1 MPRLTKTVVDAL
13 DPAGKNSFVWDSDLS
28 GFGVRLMASGRMTYV
43 VQYRTAA
50 GATRRLT
57 LASVGAIAP
66 DEARKVARL
75 RLADVA
81 HGRDPSEERRAA
93 REASRPMTVA
103 ELCEQYLQAAR
114 HGHVTTRFGRSKRA
128 ATVAIDEGRVSRHI
142 VPLIGKKPA
151 GELTRADIQR
161 MADAIAA
168 GKTAT
173 HVRTRARGV
182 ARVTGGPGTAA
193 RVVELL
199 GGVWTWA
206 EKRGLVSG
214 QNPARGVD
222 KARGEAQERVLSIHE
237 LGALG
242 EAMERAREAAP
253 LAVGAL
259 RLIALTGL
267 RRDEACGLRWSEVD
281 FEGSCLRLA
290 QTKTGRSTRAI
301 GKAAIEHLRS
311 LPRLS
316 DEFVFPSRSGK
327 TYADLKKQLAA
338 IFDAAKLTDARSQ
351 ALRRTFATSADEA
364 GYGDAT
370 VGELLGHAK
379 RGVTQRSYV
388 RRPDAALVAAAT
400 RVAQTIAN
408 AIDRTGGK
416 VVALH
421 PLGIATDG

>member
-1 MPRLTKTVVDAL
+1 MPKLTKSFVDRL
-13 DPAGKNSFVWDSDLS
+13 EPAGKNSFAWDTELP
-28 GFGVRLMASGRMTYV
+28 GFGVRLQASGRMTFV
-43 VQYRTAA
+43 IQYRTSA

-57 LASVGAIAP
+57 LGSVGAIAP
-66 DEARKVARL
+66 DEARKVARK

-81 HGRDPSEERRAA
+81 HGRDPSAERRAA

-114 HGHVTTRFGRSKRA
+114 SGHVTTRFHRPKRA
-128 ATVAIDEGRVSRHI
+128 STVAIDEGRVARHI
-142 VPLIGKKPA
+142 GPLLGKKPA
-151 GELTRADIQR
+151 ADLTRADVQK

-168 GKTAT
+168 GKTAAKCKT
-173 HVRTRARGV
+173 KARGV
-182 ARVTGGPGTAA
+182 ARVTGGAGTAA

-206 EKRGLVSG
+206 DKRGLVSG
-214 QNPARGVD
+214 PNPARGVD
-222 KARGEAQERVLSIHE
+222 KARGEAQERVLSIKE

-242 EAMERAREAAP
+242 EALERAQAFAP

-267 RRDEACGLRWSEVD
+267 RRDEACGLRWREID

-290 QTKTGRSTRAI
+290 ETKTGRSTRAI
-301 GKAAIEHLRS
+301 GKAAIEHLRA
-311 LPRLS
+311 LPHLD
-316 DEFVFPSRSGK
+316 DEFVFPNRSGDGH
-327 TYADLKKQLAA
+327 ADLKKQLAA
-338 IFDAAKLTDARSQ
+338 IFDAAKLTDVRSQ
-351 ALRRTFATSADEA
+351 TMRRTFATFADEA

-379 RGVTQRSYV
+379 KGVTQRHYV
-388 RRPDAALVAAAT
+388 RRPDAAMIAAAT

-408 AIDRTGGK
+408 ALDRISGE
-416 VVALH
+416 VVTLH
-421 PLGIATDG
+421 PREGASEG